1 MEFQQLDQT
10 AGKQH
15 QGTGLGLALAKRLVE
30 AQGGEVGVES
40 ERGKGS
46 VFSAVLPR
54 APHDIATV
62 LAPAVEEAFRT
73 AVPAVQA
80 AGTATVLVVED
91 DAQDQALLEDLL
103 VSRGYVVEIAGT
115 GAKAVAKSRERH
127 FEAMV
132 LDLML
137 PDMSGFDVLRTI
149 RVEGKNQATRTIVVT
164 TVKETGLA
172 KAFAV
177 NEWLVKPVN
186 GDQLLSAL
194 ERAGIQP
201 ECGTV
206 LVVDDDPASL
216 RLGAATIEQ
225 LGCRVVCAGGGAEGL
240 EAATANG
247 PLAAIVLDLLMPD
260 VDGFQFL
267 ERLRSTPEGG
277 HTPVIVWT
285 SRDLSAAEQA
295 TLLQTA
301 QGLVG
306 KSHLNMK
313 LADELKPFL
322 ADLGGAGPPQPP
334 GEPKLGAASWT
345 T

>member
-1 MEFQQLDQT
+1 
-10 AGKQH
+10 
-15 QGTGLGLALAKRLVE
+15 V
-30 AQGGEVGVES
+30 
-40 ERGKGS
+40 
-46 VFSAVLPR
+46 
-54 APHDIATV
+54 
-62 LAPAVEEAFRT
+62 
-73 AVPAVQA
+73 
-80 AGTATVLVVED
+80 
-91 DAQDQALLEDLL
+91 
-103 VSRGYVVEIAGT
+103 
-115 GAKAVAKSRERH
+115 
-127 FEAMV
+127 V

-137 PDMSGFDVLRTI
+137 PDMSGLDVLRTI
-149 RVEGKNQATRTIVVT
+149 RVEGKNRTTRAIVVT
-164 TVKETGLA
+164 MVKETGLA

-194 ERAGIQP
+194 ERAGISP

-216 RLGAATIEQ
+216 RLAAATIER

-240 EAATANG
+240 EAAAAHG

-267 ERLRSTPEGG
+267 ERLRSTPDGG
-277 HTPVIVWT
+277 QTPVIVWT

-295 TLLQTA
+295 ALLETA

-306 KSHLNMK
+306 KSHLNIQ

-322 ADLGGAGPPQPP
+322 ADLDVAGLAPVT
-334 GEPKLGAASWT
+334 S
-345 T
+345 